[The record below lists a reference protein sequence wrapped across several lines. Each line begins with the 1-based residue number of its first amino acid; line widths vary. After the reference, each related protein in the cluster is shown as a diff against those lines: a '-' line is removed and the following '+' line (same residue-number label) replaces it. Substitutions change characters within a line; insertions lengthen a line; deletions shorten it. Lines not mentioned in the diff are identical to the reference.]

1 MIFEKLDTNIRRMTE
16 FILRVKQVYTLAD
29 VLAMDFVNYFKV
41 LEEAEQQEKEEIA
54 RIEAANKKG

>member
-1 MIFEKLDTNIRRMTE
+1 VIFEKLDTNIRRMTE

-29 VLAMDFVNYFKV
+29 VLAMDFVTYFKV

-54 RIEAANKKG
+54 RMEKANKG